1 MTPTGTS
8 EVVAMNQEVAGQ
20 VRQFIRQNFYLEE
33 GLDLGDDVSL
43 VAGGLVDST
52 GMLEVIVFIEEK
64 FGIKIGDDE
73 VVPSNLESIGRI
85 SAFVTRKQG
94 RVAA

>member
-1 MTPTGTS
+1 MMPTVPS
-8 EVVAMNQEVAGQ
+8 EEVAMKHEVAGK
-20 VRQFIRQNFYLEE
+20 VRQFIRQNFYLDEA
-33 GLDLGDDVSL
+33 LDLGDDVSL

-52 GMLEVIVFIEEK
+52 GMLEVIVFLEEK

-73 VVPSNLESIGRI
+73 VVPSNLDSIGRI
-85 SAFVTRKQG
+85 SAFVIRKQG